1 MSFHR
6 SYLLRVFT
14 ISAIYAALTLV
25 LLTVGKLTTMLTML
39 EFVASYGLVLLLH
52 YFVSRRIFKEPPT

>member
-14 ISAIYAALTLV
+14 ISIIYAALTLV
-25 LLTVGKLTTMLTML
+25 LLRVGKLTTMLTVL
-39 EFVASYGLVLLLH
+39 EFVASYVLVLLLH
-52 YFVSRRIFKEPPT
+52 YFVSRRTFNEPIT